1 MSDVQY
7 DEFLSNIYDDAPY
20 FGQARSREPE
30 LFNGFYFE
38 HLRDKTRR
46 ILEIGSGTGMLTVPM
61 ARAGFL
67 VDSVDISPSMHKVLA
82 RKLRA
87 EDASV
92 ANRVRQ
98 ITADALTYSGEEPY
112 DSIVMPEGLVIA
124 LPDRELQIRLF
135 ESCHRNLRKG
145 GRIYADFV
153 QPRYKVVY
161 EQKLQEHTRFRTRDG
176 DVYLLSV
183 TFRNDRHSQVEE
195 WDAVFSKKGATVAS
209 ERIAV
214 TVSFRFLYY
223 SELQFM
229 LERCGFK
236 VINIDVN
243 HAHGLGFA
251 MIAEKV

>member
-7 DEFLSNIYDDAPY
+7 DQFLSRIYDDAPY

-30 LFNGFYFE
+30 LFNGFYFK

-46 ILEIGSGTGMLTVPM
+46 VLEFGSGTGMLTVPL

-67 VDSVDISPSMHKVLA
+67 VDSVDISSSMQEVLA
-82 RKLRA
+82 GKLRA
-87 EDASV
+87 EDSSV
-92 ANRVRQ
+92 AKRVRQ
-98 ITADALTYSGEEPY
+98 FTADALSYLGEEPY

-124 LPDRELQIRLF
+124 LPDRALQIALF

-176 DVYLLSV
+176 DEYLLSV

-195 WDAVFSKKGATVAS
+195 WDAVFARKGAP

-214 TVSFRFLYY
+214 TVSFRFLFH

-236 VINIDVN
+236 VIEIDVN
-243 HAHGLGFA
+243 HAGGLGFA
-251 MIAEKV
+251 VIAEKV